1 MCNMG
6 AQQNRFSLRRLFAV
20 IAGIA
25 CVVGAYIGFAR
36 ARGDA
41 EREAIRSAIR
51 AGRIDPEEYRDMLGD
66 EVDALRPTKPD

>member
-1 MCNMG
+1 
-6 AQQNRFSLRRLFAV
+6 LRWLFAV
-20 IAGIA
+20 LAGIA
-25 CVVGAYIGFAR
+25 CLVGAYVGFAW

-66 EVDALRPTKPD
+66 EVDALRPAKPD